1 MYRKTELMYRFF
13 VYIKSVFLTKV
24 SSVLL
29 RQISISVICFSSK
42 YESAERVVL
51 QNLDVV
57 GFIIR

>member
-1 MYRKTELMYRFF
+1 MYRFF